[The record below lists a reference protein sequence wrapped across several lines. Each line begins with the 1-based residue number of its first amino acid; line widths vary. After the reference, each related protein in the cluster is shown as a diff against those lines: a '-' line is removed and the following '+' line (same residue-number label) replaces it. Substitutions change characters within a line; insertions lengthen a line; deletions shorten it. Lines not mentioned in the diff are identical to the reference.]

1 MSHPDV
7 HVGRNGWL
15 FLIGGR
21 NRVITQYRRN
31 LAWWWRL
38 RRWRRL
44 IEARA
49 ARCKHLGIAFVQI
62 VAPEKLT
69 ILHHE
74 CTEPLVDPALAP
86 AVRLAA
92 LMAQSPASSH
102 YVDLVRLLSEGI
114 RNEELFLRTDTH
126 WNYKGCYLA
135 YRRICAALSVK
146 PRDDLLDRP
155 HQEFNEPM
163 ALGLKLTP
171 QVPERFRVYCAI
183 RDATRTSV
191 NELVT
196 RFFAKGGKGSVRGSQ
211 AVYENPSPQ
220 ADARR
225 ILIFG
230 DSYSNFDPSQLTG
243 MFAETFRELHFVWSS
258 SIDWHFV
265 EEVKPDILI
274 CEIAERFLKRVP
286 DDSFDIRATLT
297 ARLRES
303 GGSDSAPTGGPVSQV
318 TSGQT

>member
-1 MSHPDV
+1 
-7 HVGRNGWL
+7 
-15 FLIGGR
+15 
-21 NRVITQYRRN
+21 
-31 LAWWWRL
+31 
-38 RRWRRL
+38 
-44 IEARA
+44 
-49 ARCKHLGIAFVQI
+49 
-62 VAPEKLT
+62 
-69 ILHHE
+69 
-74 CTEPLVDPALAP
+74 
-86 AVRLAA
+86 VRLAA
-92 LMAQSPASSH
+92 LMAQSPAASH
-102 YVDLVRLLSEGI
+102 YVDLVPLLSEGI

-135 YRRICAALSVK
+135 YRRICAALGVK

-155 HQEFNEPM
+155 YQEFNEPM

-171 QVPERFRVYCAI
+171 QVPERFRVHCAI
-183 RDATRTSV
+183 REARRTSV

-211 AVYENPSPQ
+211 AVYENNSTQ